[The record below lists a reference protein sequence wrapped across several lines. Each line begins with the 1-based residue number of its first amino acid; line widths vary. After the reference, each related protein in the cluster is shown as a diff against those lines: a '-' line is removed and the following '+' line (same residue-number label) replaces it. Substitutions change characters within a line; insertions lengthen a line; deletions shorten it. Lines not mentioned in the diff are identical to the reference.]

1 MDQAMNSPSG
11 FNHLPLGQGF
21 TPWHRAPPPGDDP
34 PMHQSNRS
42 RHALA
47 GLLLGT
53 LLLTTLAGCV
63 AYPVGASSRYNG
75 SAYAAASASGYGY
88 GYAGLNNLG
97 NYHYYP
103 RYGTYYNPQSR
114 LYYYQQGSSWQARSS
129 PYGVSTRLLRSSPYV
144 PLNLHSSPSY
154 HHALVTRS
162 YPSHWSPPGR
172 NQERYSSFKTNSSLH
187 HSR

>member
-1 MDQAMNSPSG
+1 MNSLSKLDR
-11 FNHLPLGQGF
+11 LPLRQGF
-21 TPWHRAPPPGDDP
+21 TPWHRRPHLGDDP
-34 PMHQSNRS
+34 SMQKSNRS

-47 GLLLGT
+47 GLLLGA
-53 LLLTTLAGCV
+53 LLLTTLASCV
-63 AYPVGASSRYNG
+63 AYPVGASSRYYG
-75 SAYAAASASGYGY
+75 STYPAASVSGYGY
-88 GYAGLNNLG
+88 GYAGLNNPG

-114 LYYYQQGSSWQARSS
+114 LYYYQQGSSWQTRSS

-144 PLNLHSSPSY
+144 PLNLHSSPSN

-162 YPSHWSPPGR
+162 YPTHWTPHGR
-172 NQERYSSFKTNSSLH
+172 NQGRYSSFKTNPSLH